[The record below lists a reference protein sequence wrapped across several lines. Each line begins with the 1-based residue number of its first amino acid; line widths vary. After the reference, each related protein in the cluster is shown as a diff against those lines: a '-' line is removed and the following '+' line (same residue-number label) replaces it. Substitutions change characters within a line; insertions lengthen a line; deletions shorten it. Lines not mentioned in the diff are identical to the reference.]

1 MTAASFSTLDQSELI
16 HLALEADRLGNSGA
30 SLSYLKEA
38 VGRADATAPAHLLL
52 GAGYAQLQ
60 MYDRAAA
67 EMESALAV
75 DPTFAIARFQ
85 LGLLQLTSGDG
96 ERAMST
102 LLPLQELDE
111 QHALHQFG
119 SGLIHLMRNE
129 FAATLACMA
138 RGMELNTDNPALNT
152 DMQLIVDKVNA
163 LPPEALAAA
172 APAGSGDPAATPVP
186 VPPAQEQAQAPADDQ
201 VANPIFLSA
210 YTSGGKQ

>member
-30 SLSYLKEA
+30 SLTYLKEA
-38 VGRADATAPAHLLL
+38 VARPDATAPAHLLL

-75 DPTFAIARFQ
+75 DPSFAIARFQ
-85 LGLLQLTSGDG
+85 LGLLQLTSGDA

-102 LLPLQELDE
+102 LLPLQELGE
-111 QHALHQFG
+111 QHALNQFG

-129 FAATLACMA
+129 FADTLACMSK
-138 RGMELNTDNPALNT
+138 GMALNTDNPALNT

-163 LPPEALAAA
+163 LPPETLAAAAQAAA
-172 APAGSGDPAATPVP
+172 APAEAAETPPVP
-186 VPPAQEQAQAPADDQ
+186 DDQ